1 MAAARQHKCHSINKK
16 WDRLAIKYIV
26 QEWRPLDSLCGKG
39 LNILVEAMAPHYS
52 LPSHNHVLYNV
63 MCLLTY
69 HEIKSYIK
77 SILLESE
84 SIIIF
89 NFIIHNIFMHI
100 FIFTYIY
107 MVSYLKNGQNN
118 GFDNPIFSKCSF
130 VKILLL
136 KVLYYIGLTLYITE
150 SSLALAI

>member
-39 LNILVEAMAPHYS
+39 LKIWVEAMAPRYS

-69 HEIKSYIK
+69 HETKSYIK

-89 NFIIHNIFMHI
+89 NFIIHNIVMHI
-100 FIFTYIY
+100 CIYIYVYVYIYVCVYIY
-107 MVSYLKNGQNN
+107 M
-118 GFDNPIFSKCSF
+118 
-130 VKILLL
+130 
-136 KVLYYIGLTLYITE
+136 YIYIY
-150 SSLALAI
+150 IYIYIP

>member
-1 MAAARQHKCHSINKK
+1 MCI
-16 WDRLAIKYIV
+16 YI
-26 QEWRPLDSLCGKG
+26 
-39 LNILVEAMAPHYS
+39 
-52 LPSHNHVLYNV
+52 
-63 MCLLTY
+63 
-69 HEIKSYIK
+69 YIY
-77 SILLESE
+77 IC
-84 SIIIF
+84 IDIYIY
-89 NFIIHNIFMHI
+89 IIHIYI
-100 FIFTYIY
+100 YIY